1 MTTKGQE
8 SDGGNSGRSA
18 GTDNAGT
25 GSAGTDNAGTGS
37 AGTGSAADGSAGP
50 SRTTRWRRLLG
61 VPELAG
67 HGRVV
72 AASVL
77 DSLGVGMFVPLS
89 FLFFVLT
96 THLGVAQVGLGT
108 SIATLLSLPVAPVAG
123 ALVDRW
129 GPRNSLVCNNFL
141 AAAGFLCYLLVD
153 SLPTLVGGMFLVLC
167 AERLYWA
174 SWPAFVADMAEG
186 AELDRW
192 YAFTTAGTNA
202 SVAIGGMA
210 GGLLLGSGWK
220 GAAVLIVAL
229 NAATS
234 VIAGV
239 LLLTPSSPPARRTA
253 AEPAEPAAFEPA
265 AASDGSPPPPAGWRT
280 LFQDRALLVLMGAQA
295 AFAFAWLIPTVV
307 LPVYLV
313 EVDRLP
319 TWLPSTALAVNAIA
333 IVSAQSPL
341 TARLVAFRR
350 TRVISWASLLMLGS
364 ILLLGLGASG
374 RGAGTV
380 AVVFAAV
387 LLFTAGQMMSGPA
400 TTAIA
405 ATAAPAEARG
415 RYLSLFNLTWALS
428 ATVGPV
434 LVGALIEHHAA
445 VFWCVLG
452 TLVALGGLGY
462 RLADRFAGSPGEA
475 LRQSGAVRGS
485 RNLPSTVGGG
495 S

>member
-1 MTTKGQE
+1 MAATT
-8 SDGGNSGRSA
+8 
-18 GTDNAGT
+18 
-25 GSAGTDNAGTGS
+25 
-37 AGTGSAADGSAGP
+37 
-50 SRTTRWRRLLG
+50 
-61 VPELAG
+61 
-67 HGRVV
+67 
-72 AASVL
+72 L

-96 THLGVAQVGLGT
+96 THLSVADVGLGT
-108 SIATLLSLPVAPVAG
+108 SVATLLSLPVAPVAG
-123 ALVDRW
+123 SIVDRW
-129 GPRNSLVCNNFL
+129 GPRNSLVANNFL

-153 SLPTLVGGMFLVLC
+153 SLPTLVGAMFLVLC

-174 SWPAFVADMAEG
+174 SWPAFVADLAEG

-234 VIAGV
+234 VVAGV
-239 LLLTPSSPPARRTA
+239 LLLAPSRSGAPQPSEPSQPSEVSQTAQVPVRRSA
-253 AEPAEPAAFEPA
+253 ADPAADPA
-265 AASDGSPPPPAGWRT
+265 APPDGPEPPRAGWRT
-280 LFQDRALLVLMGAQA
+280 LLRDPALLALMAAQA

-350 TRVISWASLLMLGS
+350 ARVISWASLLMLGS

-374 RGAGTV
+374 RGATTV
-380 AVVFAAV
+380 VVVFAAV

-445 VFWCVLG
+445 VFWCVLAA
-452 TLVALGGLGY
+452 LVATGGLGY
-462 RLADRFAGSPGEA
+462 RLADRFATPPA
-475 LRQSGAVRGS
+475 TLRARRQPEPEPQPEPQPELPRIREELVR
-485 RNLPSTVGGG
+485 
-495 S
+495 